1 MTSQSYSD
9 SHSPSGDSVEFTPE
23 DQLLLYGA
31 YKQATKGDVNT
42 LKPAFF
48 DISARSKWQAW
59 ANLRGKSKEEA
70 SEIYVNLVV
79 KSLTRPAS
87 HPEHIMLADEILQR
101 PSTPPPPLPILL
113 QQKLDEKEPEPVQYV
128 TSNSSNISDQH
139 LHLQP
144 TRKGSI
150 ALSTGVRSS
159 APSVYELAS
168 ESLVDGEVEE
178 STTTIDIQRREFT
191 ETVVEEEIIDD
202 DDDDY
207 ADEVQKA
214 TSSLSPP
221 LSRNE
226 DATCQTREPVHTE
239 QAGDG
244 TNDGED
250 DEVYQSSEEY
260 DEDDSDESSV
270 TLAPVP
276 SQQIKREVVP
286 HQQVL
291 VNTDLDTAARA
302 NRHHSREDDFVD
314 EGVFEEEEKDEHV
327 AQDQGLLG
335 SIEVLDMTGDKEE
348 EKILAKSPI
357 SRNGSISS
365 GYGGSVLSDKESTL
379 SYRNTLDMLI
389 SDQNKESKIGLTSP
403 HVEPYRVNF
412 MQDASIS
419 PLDLNIHKDEH
430 EQSRR
435 NSNQHAAD
443 APTRQDTPAVS
454 SAPQSPV
461 SVSASLVQSSQPSS
475 SASATTAPVDEP
487 VCPVSKKT
495 ASSGGVCPAAMF
507 AQARAAA
514 AAAAENGPSPAT
526 STEAKGSTNSHT
538 NNEASSSS
546 SSSPTIIPRSASE
559 PVHAPESESS
569 ASSSTPST
577 VTAAANPGKR
587 LGQGIVNRFTAL
599 RSSLAAVS
607 ARASALSGGSSS
619 TATVD
624 PNAVVV
630 KDPVTHQSVTVVC
643 PHLKST
649 RELETEV
656 IRLQTEV
663 SVLHERLDL
672 LQESLKLKSESRKLE
687 QRSVRGVLKMMLRQG
702 LINAALLLIVFAILY
717 KRRSPIAYAILAYI
731 GHSKKE
737 GEASWRAFMR
747 WSADLVRTGQKNQQY
762 VLRAGRRNGYW

>member
-9 SHSPSGDSVEFTPE
+9 SHSPSSDAVEFTPE
-23 DQLLLYGA
+23 DQLLFYGA

-48 DISARSKWQAW
+48 DISARSK
-59 ANLRGKSKEEA
+59 
-70 SEIYVNLVV
+70 
-79 KSLTRPAS
+79 PAS

-113 QQKLDEKEPEPVQYV
+113 QQKLDEEEPEPVQDV
-128 TSNSSNISDQH
+128 ASNSSNISDQH

-178 STTTIDIQRREFT
+178 STTGIDVLRRELT

-221 LSRNE
+221 SSQSE
-226 DATCQTREPVHTE
+226 DATRQTSEPVHTE
-239 QAGDG
+239 QAADG
-244 TNDGED
+244 TNDDED

-260 DEDDSDESSV
+260 DESDSDESST

-276 SQQIKREVVP
+276 SQQIKRKVVP
-286 HQQVL
+286 QQQVL
-291 VNTDLDTAARA
+291 VNTDLDTRARA
-302 NRHHSREDDFVD
+302 NRNHSREDDFVD

-327 AQDQGLLG
+327 AQDQGLVG
-335 SIEVLDMTGDKEE
+335 SIEVLDMPGE

-365 GYGGSVLSDKESTL
+365 GYGGSILSDKESTL
-379 SYRNTLDMLI
+379 SYRNTLDMLV
-389 SDQNKESKIGLTSP
+389 SGQNKEFKTGLTSP

-419 PLDLNIHKDEH
+419 SLDLNIHKDEH

-435 NSNQHAAD
+435 NSNQHATD

-475 SASATTAPVDEP
+475 PPSSSSATTAPVDEP

-514 AAAAENGPSPAT
+514 ASAAAENGTPPAT
-526 STEAKGSTNSHT
+526 SAEAKESTNSHT
-538 NNEASSSS
+538 DGEASSSS
-546 SSSPTIIPRSASE
+546 SSHATAIPPSASE
-559 PVHAPESESS
+559 PVHASESEST
-569 ASSSTPST
+569 APSSTPST
-577 VTAAANPGKR
+577 ITAAANPGKR

-619 TATVD
+619 IATVD

-630 KDPVTHQSVTVVC
+630 KDPVTHQSVTVIC

-687 QRSVRGVLKMMLRQG
+687 RRSVRGVLTMMLRQG